1 MSAPGISLRH
11 ARVRYG
17 PLEALHGVSLHA
29 PAPGVTVLLG
39 RNGSGRTTALRALAG
54 TAPLSRGA
62 VVWDGTDVTGMPAYE
77 RARRGLCLVPDRRA
91 VFGSLTVRENL
102 GLAAPGQDFTPALE
116 AYPQLGPLLA
126 RRAGTLSGGEQR
138 MLALSR
144 ALLARA
150 RVVLVDEP
158 AQGMS
163 PTVAARTYELLSGL
177 DACVIVAEQ
186 RLPPG
191 LRARTAIVYE
201 LRRGAVVFSG
211 EATETAETAAT
222 AASATAGPS
231 GPAEASRRHGPVGTA
246 GPPASP
252 VPPVPPSPTCPRDSG
267 SRWPRPP
274 EEPPE
279 EPPETS
285 PEEAPE

>member
-1 MSAPGISLRH
+1 MSASGISLRH

-17 PLEALHGVSLHA
+17 PLEALHGVTLHA
-29 PAPGVTVLLG
+29 PVPGVTVLLG

-54 TAPLSRGA
+54 TVPLSHGA
-62 VVWDGTDVTGMPAYE
+62 VVWDGTDVTRLPAYE

-102 GLAAPGQDFTPALE
+102 ELASSGRPIASAFD
-116 AYPQLGPLLA
+116 AYPQLAALLP

-144 ALLARA
+144 AVLARA

-163 PTVAARTYELLSGL
+163 PTVAARTYEVLSGL
-177 DACVIVAEQ
+177 DAGVIAAEQ

-191 LRARTAIVYE
+191 LRPAATIVYE

-211 EATETAETAAT
+211 EAAETAPSAT
-222 AASATAGPS
+222 AAPS
-231 GPAEASRRHGPVGTA
+231 GPAEPTWPAGSARPADYGRGRPRRR
-246 GPPASP
+246 SQ
-252 VPPVPPSPTCPRDSG
+252 
-267 SRWPRPP
+267 
-274 EEPPE
+274 E
-279 EPPETS
+279 
-285 PEEAPE
+285 

>member
-1 MSAPGISLRH
+1 MSIALRH

-17 PLEALHGVSLHA
+17 PLEALHGVTLV
-29 PAPGVTVLLG
+29 APGPGLTVLLG

-54 TAPLSRGA
+54 TVPLSAGA
-62 VVWDGTDVTGMPAYE
+62 VVWDGADVTRVPAFE
-77 RARRGLCLVPDRRA
+77 RARRGLCLVPERRA

-102 GLAAPGQDFTPALE
+102 ELAAADLAAALD
-116 AYPQLGPLLA
+116 AYPQLAPLLP

-144 ALLARA
+144 ALLTHA

-163 PTVAARTYELLSGL
+163 PAVAARTYALLGAL
-177 DACVIVAEQ
+177 DACVVIAEQ

-191 LRARTAIVYE
+191 LRERAGRTTYVHE

-211 EATETAETAAT
+211 EA
-222 AASATAGPS
+222 
-231 GPAEASRRHGPVGTA
+231 AEAAARREGPQGRGA
-246 GPPASP
+246 GRTGRGP
-252 VPPVPPSPTCPRDSG
+252 
-267 SRWPRPP
+267 WPGRRPP
-274 EEPPE
+274 P
-279 EPPETS
+279 TG
-285 PEEAPE
+285 